1 MLRWLLQTSD
11 ASLASTDFRILR
23 WLLQTSDAS
32 LASRDF
38 GCFAGFAGL
47 SRPVE
52 LLMLRDRLEIEIL
65 LCILRTAVLEGLET
79 EHIRSNFVP
88 SGICSSYLS

>member
-1 MLRWLLQTSD
+1 M
-11 ASLASTDFRILR
+11 LR

-52 LLMLRDRLEIEIL
+52 LLTLRDRLEIENL
-65 LCILRTAVLEGLET
+65 LCTLRIAVLKGLET
-79 EHIRSNFVP
+79 AHIKSNFVP